1 MAAHSTIVGFLGVA
15 ILLLAFFLNL
25 FRWLRADG
33 AIYLGLNLVGAAL
46 ACWSS
51 YLIEFLPF
59 VILEGVWAIVAA
71 AALVRGL
78 LKHLRRGDRQ
88 SLRWTGSGAA
98 RRAV

>member
-15 ILLLAFFLNL
+15 ILLVAFFLNL

-33 AIYLGLNLVGAAL
+33 TTYLGLNLVGAAL

-59 VILEGVWAIVAA
+59 VLLEGTWAIVAA
-71 AALVRGL
+71 VALGRGL
-78 LKHLRRGDRQ
+78 LKHP
-88 SLRWTGSGAA
+88 
-98 RRAV
+98 

>member
-25 FRWLRADG
+25 FRRLHADG

-51 YLIEFLPF
+51 YLIGFLPF
-59 VILEGVWAIVAA
+59 VLLEGVWAIVAA
-71 AALVRGL
+71 AALGRGF
-78 LKHLRRGDRQ
+78 LKHLRRDDRCP
-88 SLRWTGSGAA
+88 
-98 RRAV
+98 V